1 MAGGGAADPR
11 DVAPPASRG
20 AERCRRILEAII
32 ARGASVDPAATAGR
46 LIAEFG
52 SLPRVLA
59 ATRRAQL
66 RASGQDV
73 PAIGAIAAFR
83 NAMRHALR
91 TDLQE
96 RPLLPNMT
104 VVIDYLRSEM
114 GYAGHEVFRVLFL
127 DARHRLIRDEV
138 MWTGTVDQC
147 QVHIRTIV
155 KRALELDASG
165 LILVHNHPSGD
176 VTPSLSDK
184 ELTRSIAAATRTVGV
199 FVLDHVIIG
208 STGHA
213 SMVDLGLW

>member
-1 MAGGGAADPR
+1 M
-11 DVAPPASRG
+11 
-20 AERCRRILEAII
+20 
-32 ARGASVDPAATAGR
+32 
-46 LIAEFG
+46 
-52 SLPRVLA
+52 PRVLA
-59 ATRRAQL
+59 ATRRAQM
-66 RASGQDV
+66 RASGQDTA
-73 PAIGAIAAFR
+73 AIGAIAAFR

-155 KRALELDASG
+155 KRALELDACG
-165 LILVHNHPSGD
+165 LHRVQGTDPVDRRRDPDGRRLRARSCDHRQHRPCEHGRPGIVVGRIAP
-176 VTPSLSDK
+176 
-184 ELTRSIAAATRTVGV
+184 TR
-199 FVLDHVIIG
+199 
-208 STGHA
+208 
-213 SMVDLGLW
+213 